1 VLGLLPELE
10 AALYFTVVVLLM
22 LMAGG
27 SLLELV
33 YTQRR
38 PQTA

>member
-1 VLGLLPELE
+1 
-10 AALYFTVVVLLM
+10 VLLL

-27 SLLELV
+27 TLLELV

>member
-10 AALYFTVVVLLM
+10 AALYFTVVVLLL

-27 SLLELV
+27 TLLELV

-38 PQTA
+38 PPTA

>member
-1 VLGLLPELE
+1 MCGN
-10 AALYFTVVVLLM
+10 FTVVVLIL
-22 LMAGG
+22 LGAGFA
-27 SLLELV
+27 LLELV